1 MAQMHKRFCVR
12 FAALMLALLPIA
24 AVGDIRLGIER
35 ACTDLVLDYAYFRDR
50 QDADAVAE
58 LFTADAVLQVL
69 GQDYVGKEAIRARI
83 AQGQGGPVFR
93 HMMSTIRIFIDDD
106 GHARGVSYVTVYS
119 AAAGE
124 LPRPLGAPLGVGEYH
139 DRFVYTDAGWK
150 IQHREF
156 VPVFMPEQ

>member
-1 MAQMHKRFCVR
+1 
-12 FAALMLALLPIA
+12 
-24 AVGDIRLGIER
+24 
-35 ACTDLVLDYAYFRDR
+35 
-50 QDADAVAE
+50 
-58 LFTADAVLQVL
+58 
-69 GQDYVGKEAIRARI
+69 
-83 AQGQGGPVFR
+83 
-93 HMMSTIRIFIDDD
+93 MMSTIRIFIDDD